1 MPLIGANWD
10 TLYAHEFIKLI
21 RKFESEYRDAILN
34 TDWQSVLNEASSIV
48 GDTLEVDC
56 I

>member
-10 TLYAHEFIKLI
+10 TLYTHEFIKLI
-21 RKFESEYRDAILN
+21 RNFESEYRATILN
-34 TDWQSVLNEASSIV
+34 SDWQRILHEFKPAV
-48 GDTLEVDC
+48 GDALDLDC

>member
-1 MPLIGANWD
+1 MPLIGANWN
-10 TLYAHEFIKLI
+10 TLYTHEFIKLI
-21 RKFESEYRDAILN
+21 RKFESEYRNAILN
-34 TDWQSVLNEASSIV
+34 TDWQSILHEYKPIV